1 VKRALAIFG
10 LVFPAF
16 AQIGIPYD
24 GPAVLTRGQ
33 APSSMAGEEID
44 FQPYVEIMGVYDNGL
59 ATVVNNQAEI
69 GNAGAAGI
77 EVAGGISGTH
87 KWKHTVIG
95 LDYRGDVRDY
105 DRQTYFNGTDQYL
118 LLGVSQELTRHITL
132 TLREAAGIFS
142 MDYGIYGLPET
153 VPFDPTSSYIPN
165 TNFLNNQTEYLST
178 QADVT
183 IQKTRRLSFDFGG
196 DGFLVR
202 RESTALYGVTGAAG
216 RADVQYRWS
225 RRTTIGAAYS
235 YTNFTFSR
243 VFSGTDLNSIVGSY
257 AVQVT
262 RNLEFTAFAGGM
274 REETKFIQSIPLSP
288 VVAELLGVAEGNVIY
303 RSVSY
308 MPTYNGR
315 VSRTFHSGVAYTDV
329 SHTVVPGNGLFLTS
343 KITSIA
349 AGYSYTGLRRWSFTS
364 GFSADFATSQGNVT
378 GAYSDYGGMI
388 NMSRQI
394 SGAVHFIASAYIRKY
409 ASPVFPGYN
418 QPIYGVRIGFG
429 FAPGDVPL
437 RLW

>member
-16 AQIGIPYD
+16 AQVGIPYD

-33 APSSMAGEEID
+33 APASMAGEQID
-44 FQPYVEIMGVYDNGL
+44 FQPYVDIMGVYDTGL
-59 ATVVNNQAEI
+59 ATIVNNQAQL

-87 KWKHTVIG
+87 KWKHTTVG
-95 LDYRGDVRDY
+95 LDYHGAVRQY
-105 DRQTYFNGTDQYL
+105 DRQTYFSGVDQFL
-118 LLGVSQELTRHITL
+118 LLGVTQELTRHIML
-132 TLREAAGIFS
+132 TLREGAGIFS
-142 MDYGIYGLPET
+142 LDYGIYGLPAT
-153 VPFDPTSSYIPN
+153 VPFDPASSYIPE

-183 IQKTRRLSFDFGG
+183 IQKTRRLSFDLGG

-202 RESTALYGVTGAAG
+202 RESTALYGVTGGAG

-235 YTNFTFSR
+235 YTNFSYSRIFS
-243 VFSGTDLNSIVGSY
+243 STDLNSIVGSY

-262 RNLEFTAFAGGM
+262 RNLEFTALAGGL
-274 REETKFIQSIPLSP
+274 REETRFIQSIPLSP
-288 VVAELLGVAEGNVIY
+288 IVAELLGVTEGNVIY

-315 VSRTFHSGVAYTDV
+315 LSRTFHSGVAYTGV
-329 SHTVVPGNGLFLTS
+329 ARTVLPGNGLFLTS
-343 KITSIA
+343 KTTSIS

-364 GFSADFATSQGNVT
+364 GFSADFAQSQGNVT
-378 GAYSDYGGMI
+378 GAYDDYGGTL

-394 SGAVHFIASAYIRKY
+394 SGVTHFIASAYVRKY
-409 ASPVFPGYN
+409 SSPVFPGYN
-418 QPIYGVRIGFG
+418 RPIYGVRIGFG